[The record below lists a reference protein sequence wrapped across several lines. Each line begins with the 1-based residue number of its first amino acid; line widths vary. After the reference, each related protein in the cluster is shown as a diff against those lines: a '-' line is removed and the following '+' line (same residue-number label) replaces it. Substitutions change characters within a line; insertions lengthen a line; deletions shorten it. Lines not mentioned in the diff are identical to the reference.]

1 MSFKHYT
8 DLELLDQL
16 GQGNDQVFTEIFDRY
31 WKPMLSVAV
40 NKTGDF
46 DEAEEIVQG
55 VFVSLWKRRRA
66 LVVTSGLNHYLAA
79 SVKYQVM
86 KVLAER
92 RKRLALE
99 VYEQNIQ
106 LTSDDSAHRYLDF
119 EELQSQ
125 LSELVSSLPDKCRI
139 VYQLSRETGYSHKE
153 IAAEMGISEKT
164 VEEHIRRALRA
175 IRKGLGYVAFFFTF

>member
-1 MSFKHYT
+1 MSLKRYT
-8 DLELLDQL
+8 DLELLGL
-16 GQGNDQVFTEIFDRY
+16 LAQGNDEVFTEIFDRY

-40 NKTGDF
+40 NKTGDL
-46 DEAEEIVQG
+46 DEAEEIVQD
-55 VFVSLWKRRRA
+55 VFVSLWKRRRK

-86 KVLAER
+86 KVLADR

-99 VYEQNIQ
+99 DYSLNSQ
-106 LTSDDSAHRYLDF
+106 LASDDSAHRYLDF

-125 LSELVSSLPDKCRI
+125 LSKLVSSLPDKCRI

-153 IAAEMGISEKT
+153 IAAEMDISEKT
-164 VEEHIRRALRA
+164 VEAHISRALRT
-175 IRKGLGYVAFFFTF
+175 IRRGLGSVAFLFIF